1 MLVACLARRLVRL
14 RAGFRPPGSPV
25 LRAASS
31 ALKRAGVALE
41 FLDNLG
47 IIHTPKGWLLLRQLL
62 DELHGGLVLV
72 HAPALRS
79 GGQPY

>member
-1 MLVACLARRLVRL
+1 MSETPRLHPKSELQVRGWVTSGRLRHVLVACLARRLVRL

-41 FLDNLG
+41 LLDNLG
-47 IIHTPKGWLLLRQLL
+47 IIHTPKG
-62 DELHGGLVLV
+62 
-72 HAPALRS
+72 
-79 GGQPY
+79 